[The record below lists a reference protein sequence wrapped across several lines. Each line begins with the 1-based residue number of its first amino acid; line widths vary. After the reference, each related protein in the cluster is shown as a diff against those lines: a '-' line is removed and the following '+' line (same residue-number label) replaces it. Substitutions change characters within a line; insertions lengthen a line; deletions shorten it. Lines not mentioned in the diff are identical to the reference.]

1 MQIQLSANET
11 SYSPLFGTSLHFETD
26 PNTIDPPEG
35 QGGGGTAPS
44 TPAPQPPADEEPS
57 GQGS

>member
-11 SYSPLFGTSLHFETD
+11 SYSPLFGTGLHFETD

-35 QGGGGTAPS
+35 QGGGGTAPT
-44 TPAPQPPADEEPS
+44 TPPPPADDEESNPK
-57 GQGS
+57 GS

>member
-11 SYSPLFGTSLHFETD
+11 SYSPLFGTGLHFET
-26 PNTIDPPEG
+26 NTNPIDPPEG
-35 QGGGGTAPS
+35 QGGGGTAP
-44 TPAPQPPADEEPS
+44 TTPQPPADDEEPS